1 MDESRP
7 GPRQVDLISA
17 GNEQM
22 FRYVNYIRGR
32 LAAAVPALAA
42 AAPELLGL
50 TRELSAWVLCEAH
63 ERGLAGAS
71 ALAKGATPAA
81 AAGGAHAAGCGA
93 AGGAT
98 PGGKGMH
105 TPALRARTPGTA
117 IKRTPCR

>member
-1 MDESRP
+1 M
-7 GPRQVDLISA
+7 DLISA

-32 LAAAVPALAA
+32 LAAAAPPLAT

-71 ALAKGATPAA
+71 ALARGPAPAA
-81 AAGGAHAAGCGA
+81 PAGAAHTGGCGA